1 MAGKQ
6 VHISEMVYLKNILRI
21 NVFYLFQTFML
32 IQAWMN
38 LKAEEKALGEGG
50 IKDSGKK
57 IVPLL
62 SQHEDVHIWVLFSL
76 LNSYQT
82 SQQVL

>member
-32 IQAWMN
+32 IQAWMS

-50 IKDSGKK
+50 IKDSGEK